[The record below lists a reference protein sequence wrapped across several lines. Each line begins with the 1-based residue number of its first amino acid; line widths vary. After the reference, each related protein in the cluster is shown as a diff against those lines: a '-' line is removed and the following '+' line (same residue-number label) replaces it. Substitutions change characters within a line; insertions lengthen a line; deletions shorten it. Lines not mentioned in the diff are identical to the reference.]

1 MESFPQEWK
10 EKQVLQG
17 WQLLNHD
24 MLPSGEG
31 GYGKVY
37 KIAKEDTGETAALKW
52 IRIKTD
58 SKQQMS
64 EAHRRLST
72 EIKVMYDMSSVP
84 QIVHIQDYA
93 IMDNEDELCVDAL
106 IRMELSLIHI

>member
-31 GYGKVY
+31 GYGRCTKSP
-37 KIAKEDTGETAALKW
+37 KRTQAK
-52 IRIKTD
+52 
-58 SKQQMS
+58 
-64 EAHRRLST
+64 RR
-72 EIKVMYDMSSVP
+72 
-84 QIVHIQDYA
+84 
-93 IMDNEDELCVDAL
+93 
-106 IRMELSLIHI
+106 R

>member
-37 KIAKEDTGETAALKW
+37 KIAKEDTGETAALK
-52 IRIKTD
+52 
-58 SKQQMS
+58 
-64 EAHRRLST
+64 
-72 EIKVMYDMSSVP
+72 
-84 QIVHIQDYA
+84 
-93 IMDNEDELCVDAL
+93 
-106 IRMELSLIHI
+106 LSLIHI

>member
-24 MLPSGEG
+24 MLPSVEG

-37 KIAKEDTGETAALKW
+37 KIAKEDTGETAAQHGNQGHV
-52 IRIKTD
+52 RHEQRAAD
-58 SKQQMS
+58 CAYSG
-64 EAHRRLST
+64 
-72 EIKVMYDMSSVP
+72 
-84 QIVHIQDYA
+84 
-93 IMDNEDELCVDAL
+93 LCHHGQ
-106 IRMELSLIHI
+106 RG